1 MEYTI
6 SQNQAGNR
14 LDKFLTEAVGGTTRS
29 QLQKSIKDGSVLVN
43 GQPTTPHQFLKTGDV
58 VTFGRTKE
66 KKTKEKP
73 AATKTKMPE
82 VEIIGES
89 DDYIVVNKPSG
100 LLVHGDEHTTEPTL
114 ATWLLSKYPDVAS
127 VGDDPFRP
135 GIVHRLDKDVS
146 GLMVIA
152 KNQKF
157 FNKIKKQFQNRT
169 IFKRYTAL
177 AYGKVARDEFTI
189 NFNIERAT
197 SGHKMAAKPTNQEGK
212 EAESEVAVIK
222 RYINY
227 TLAKVRIKTGRTH
240 QIRAHLAAY
249 GNPIVGDQVYGT
261 STAKKMNAKLK
272 TDRIYLV
279 SDELTFKD
287 AANKK
292 QSFTIELPE
301 AFAKML
307 TIIK

>member
-1 MEYTI
+1 MKFTI
-6 SQNQAGNR
+6 TAENAGNR
-14 LDKFLTEAVGGTTRS
+14 LDKFLAETVTDTTRS
-29 QLQKSIKDGSVLVN
+29 QLQKMIKKGAVLVN
-43 GQPTTPHQFLKTGDV
+43 GQIASPHQFLKEGDQV
-58 VTFGRTKE
+58 VLGQVETKSPEE
-66 KKTKEKP
+66 KT
-73 AATKTKMPE
+73 ATQISEMPE
-82 VEIIGES
+82 VEIIAET
-89 DDYIVVNKPSG
+89 DDYVVVNKPSG
-100 LLVHGDEHTTEPTL
+100 LLVHGDERTTEPTL
-114 ATWLLSKYPDVAS
+114 AAWLVSRHPDVAA

-146 GLMVIA
+146 GLMVMA

-157 FNKIKKQFQNRT
+157 FTKLKKQFQNRT
-169 IFKRYTAL
+169 IVKRYTAL
-177 AYGKVARDEFTI
+177 VYGKIARDELTI
-189 NFNIERAT
+189 NFLIERAT

-212 EAESEVAVIK
+212 EAESEVIVIK

-249 GNPIVGDQVYGT
+249 GNPIVGDQLYGT
-261 STAKKMNAKLK
+261 SVSKKLNTKLK

-287 AANKK
+287 ATNKK
-292 QSFTIELPE
+292 QSFAVGLPE
-301 AFAKML
+301 QFAKML